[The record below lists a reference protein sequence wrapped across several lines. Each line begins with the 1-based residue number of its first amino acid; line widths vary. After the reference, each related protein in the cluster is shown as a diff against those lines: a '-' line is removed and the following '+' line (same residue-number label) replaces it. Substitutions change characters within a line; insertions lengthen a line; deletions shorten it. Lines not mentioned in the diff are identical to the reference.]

1 MTNQNLSFWS
11 SSGQSEAQ
19 LLEDG
24 GGGGRGREIDGKMY
38 HALIELVKLSVPFC
52 PIHYS
57 KGPASRSDFVIQL
70 RIDPRTFLPEFLER
84 TA

>member
-57 KGPASRSDFVIQL
+57 KVQVLLVRRP
-70 RIDPRTFLPEFLER
+70 
-84 TA
+84 